1 MTESWQDAY
10 REAILEVDPAKIA
23 HRIEVAKAAIR
34 KRLDQQAEPLTKSE
48 FEDIDGALRTLRFLT
63 KEAA

>member
-1 MTESWQDAY
+1 MTESWRDAY
-10 REAILEVDPAKIA
+10 RKAILEVDPAKIR

-34 KRLDQQAEPLTKSE
+34 KRLDQQEEPLTKSE